1 VETARTSNERRVIAV
16 CSNKGGV
23 GKTTVSANL
32 AIYLR
37 ALQDTHPVLL
47 VGLDDQSI
55 IDRMF
60 RLEPPLPGEGHLKH
74 GWAERSFDRVIRRGR
89 FGVYFVPPPP
99 DTALLK
105 ARARIPRRCAAS
117 STAPSGT
124 AW

>member
-1 VETARTSNERRVIAV
+1 MEAAGPSNARRVIAV

-37 ALQDTHPVLL
+37 ALQDSHPVLL

-89 FGVYFVPPPP
+89 YGV
-99 DTALLK
+99 
-105 ARARIPRRCAAS
+105 
-117 STAPSGT
+117 
-124 AW
+124 